1 MTWPRCTCAGIDDV
15 AALHLRRFAWGA
27 AGLTWVSALLR
38 EINRSARTSEVS
50 TVTLD
55 GVVALSYVAL
65 IMAALVTL
73 ARLHRRRAA
82 EAALAEQQAGAANDG
97 KPPRATRSGW
107 LVLWTRSSATRAG
120 SRSRNA
126 SRRPW

>member
-1 MTWPRCTCAGIDDV
+1 VAAFYAALAASLLVPHRPSWRLLGIDDV

-27 AGLTWVSALLR
+27 AGVTWLAALLR
-38 EINRSARTSEVS
+38 EINRSARTSAVS

-55 GVVALSYVAL
+55 GLVALAYVAL

-82 EAALAEQQAGAANDG
+82 EAALA
-97 KPPRATRSGW
+97 
-107 LVLWTRSSATRAG
+107 
-120 SRSRNA
+120 
-126 SRRPW
+126 